1 MWQEGEMSLGE
12 PGGWCVSTHVNN
24 LLLPCAGGS
33 NERQERSVREDAAGW
48 KRSAAGLARQ
58 PRWERKKRENESR
71 EDAEAVVI
79 LPFSVRLLWGSV
91 ESKKRSRLVV
101 HTTHNRRYRRKKRCA
116 AAQIL
121 WISMS
126 RITTDSHHCEYVV
139 FWHGNFWFYTHLHI
153 FVKTTMK
160 TIVFVI
166 DSLHRPVTAQ

>member
-1 MWQEGEMSLGE
+1 MWQEGGMSLGE

-33 NERQERSVREDAAGW
+33 NERQERSIREDAAGW

-58 PRWERKKRENESR
+58 RRWERKKKRENESR
-71 EDAEAVVI
+71 EDANAVVI

-91 ESKKRSRLVV
+91 ESKKRSRLVF
-101 HTTHNRRYRRKKRCA
+101 HTTHNRRRKKRCA
-116 AAQIL
+116 SVQIL
-121 WISMS
+121 WIPMR

-139 FWHGNFWFYTHLHI
+139 FDTGISDFTLPYTFLWNM
-153 FVKTTMK
+153 KTMK

-166 DSLHRPVTAQ
+166 DSVHRQCP

>member
-58 PRWERKKRENESR
+58 PRWERKKKRENESR
-71 EDAEAVVI
+71 EDAKAVVI

-101 HTTHNRRYRRKKRCA
+101 HTTHNRRYRRKKKMCFCSDPLNFYESNNYRFTP
-116 AAQIL
+116 L
-121 WISMS
+121 WICSFLTREFLILHS
-126 RITTDSHHCEYVV
+126 LTHFCENYYENNS
-139 FWHGNFWFYTHLHI
+139 FCHWQ
-153 FVKTTMK
+153 
-160 TIVFVI
+160 
-166 DSLHRPVTAQ
+166 SP

>member
-12 PGGWCVSTHVNN
+12 PGGWCASTHVNN

-58 PRWERKKRENESR
+58 PRWERKKRERMNR
-71 EDAEAVVI
+71 GRTQK
-79 LPFSVRLLWGSV
+79 PFSVRLLWGSV

-116 AAQIL
+116 SAQIL
-121 WISMS
+121 CISMS

-139 FWHGNFWFYTHLHI
+139 LWHGNFWFYTHTFLW
-153 FVKTTMK
+153 KLLWK
-160 TIVFVI
+160 
-166 DSLHRPVTAQ
+166 Q